1 MKIIL
6 SPQRRDD
13 TLKIRKRGPTLFIN
27 DEAFSFAKMK
37 DGDTLPVSAIDSK
50 WFAAPVEKVD
60 GELIITLILP
70 NPWNYS
76 QEQAFPVPIVD
87 VPDGVVALPQP
98 LPDNVPHTAPEEPAQ

>member
-37 DGDTLPVSAIDSK
+37 DGDTLPAEAIDSK
-50 WFAAPVEKVD
+50 WFAGPVEMIG
-60 GELIITLILP
+60 GELVITLILP

-76 QEQAFPVPIVD
+76 QEQAFPVPIED
-87 VPDGVVALPQP
+87 VQDGVVALPQP
-98 LPDNVPHTAPEEPAQ
+98 LPEPPVYGAPKEPTE